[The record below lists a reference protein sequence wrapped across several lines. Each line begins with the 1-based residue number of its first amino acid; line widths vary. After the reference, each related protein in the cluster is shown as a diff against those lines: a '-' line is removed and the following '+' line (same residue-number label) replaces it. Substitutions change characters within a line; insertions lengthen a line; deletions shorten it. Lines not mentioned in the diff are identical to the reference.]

1 MHQLLVEE
9 QRIEIQNEHAVE
21 MQEELSEINTEA
33 QKEVIKAQNDIDEES
48 EKDPKAKQS
57 KKKAG
62 SVATGRGAGR
72 PNLTGRKWDANG
84 NYEGRNGWEKWDAS
98 H

>member
-1 MHQLLVEE
+1 MHQLLIED

-21 MQEELSEINTEA
+21 MQEELSEIQTEA
-33 QKEVIKAQNDIDEES
+33 QKEVIKAQNDITEES

-72 PNLTGRKWDANG
+72 PNLLHTDKWGTRTDGSEN
-84 NYEGRNGWEKWDAS
+84 NWRNWNAS